1 MDKDESTFMSATNHE
16 LTIVGQTTTFVKL
29 DSIKHPVKIQFL
41 VCSDDGDEGLLSFD
55 TLKELSIVPRD
66 FPLPMDRAMRETKL
80 NRVKEAEMDEL
91 EVDHPENLK
100 LVDIEE
106 RIGLLRSKLNFKKV
120 EEEDFE
126 EGKKCEDLK
135 KRSVTMQEILT
146 REDRLN
152 IPPIKIDLVEG
163 HERIETF
170 KPKTPMEV
178 SPFLEPAAKR
188 ELSRMVEAGMLEE
201 IDYWTVHLSRGVF
214 VEKPGKEEVQA
225 RLVADSR

>member
-1 MDKDESTFMSATNHE
+1 MDKDELTFKSATNHE

-29 DSIKHPVKIQFL
+29 DTIKHPVKLEFL
-41 VCSDDGDEGLLSFD
+41 VCSDDGDEGLLSLD
-55 TLKELSIVPRD
+55 TLKELSIVPQD
-66 FPLPMDRAMRETKL
+66 FPLPMDRAMRETKV
-80 NRVKEAEMDEL
+80 NRVKEAQMDEL

-106 RIGLLRSKLNFKKV
+106 RIVSLRSKLNFKKV

-135 KRSVTMQEILT
+135 KRWLRDYADIFKEILT

-178 SPFLEPAAKR
+178 SPYLE
-188 ELSRMVEAGMLEE
+188 RMFEAGMLEE
-201 IDYWTVHLSRGVF
+201 IDCWTEHLSSFFLWRSQ
-214 VEKPGKEEVQA
+214 VEKRFKRA
-225 RLVADSR
+225 